1 MSEVMSL
8 DKLEEVYA
16 LLQDIA
22 VAPVITDGVM
32 RSMQQGIANAG
43 GTDYVLEDGQP
54 SNGWGRST
62 VTIPLGTVDPD
73 KCIFT
78 HSFTATSEPYD
89 MDPEIVSVELQ
100 STGIVIVV
108 RDRGQDYDTSECHGV
123 VQGSWQVI
131 EFS

>member
-1 MSEVMSL
+1 MGDMMIM
-8 DKLEEVYA
+8 DKLEEIYGM
-16 LLQDIA
+16 LKDIA
-22 VAPVITDGVM
+22 EASVITDGVM
-32 RSMQQGIANAG
+32 RSMQQGVANAS

-62 VTIPLGTVDPD
+62 VTIPLNAVDPD

-89 MDPEIVSVELQ
+89 MNPEIVGVELQ
-100 STGIVIVV
+100 SNGIVIVV
-108 RDRGQDYDTSECHGV
+108 RDRGNDYNTSECHGV